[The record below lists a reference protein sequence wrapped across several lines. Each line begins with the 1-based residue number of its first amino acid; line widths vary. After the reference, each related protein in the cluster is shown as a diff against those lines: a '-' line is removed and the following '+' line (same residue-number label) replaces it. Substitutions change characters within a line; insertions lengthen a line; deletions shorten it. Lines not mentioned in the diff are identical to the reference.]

1 MSVGLAPAARQ
12 ESPAS
17 AQTPPS
23 EPPIPSVPIIRIV
36 GPAKPKIPIAIP
48 AFQASA
54 DGRAHD
60 LAKETR
66 DTLRDDLDFSGYFS
80 IVPEEY
86 HKLVR
91 PDSGG
96 HIPFQ
101 GGVGGGGGDPM
112 MGGLHLAAANPV
124 CAGRP
129 GGTPDPKDLFGE
141 VDRGEPRPARGIA
154 P

>member
-1 MSVGLAPAARQ
+1 MIRR
-12 ESPAS
+12 
-17 AQTPPS
+17 PPRS
-23 EPPIPSVPIIRIV
+23 TLFPYTTLFRS
-36 GPAKPKIPIAIP
+36 IP

-96 HIPFQ
+96 HIPFKEW
-101 GGVGGGGGDPM
+101 VGGGGREPM
-112 MGGLHLAAANPV
+112 VG
-124 CAGRP
+124 GRP
-129 GGTPDPKDLFGE
+129 LQAADPVWGGPPFCHPPPKKPFRE
-141 VDRGEPRPARGIA
+141 QY
-154 P
+154 

>member
-1 MSVGLAPAARQ
+1 MIRR
-12 ESPAS
+12 
-17 AQTPPS
+17 PPRS
-23 EPPIPSVPIIRIV
+23 TLFPYTTLFRS
-36 GPAKPKIPIAIP
+36 IP

-96 HIPFQ
+96 AIPFQ
-101 GGVGGGGGDPM
+101 GRVGGGGAGPVL
-112 MGGLHLAAANPV
+112 GGPPRRAPHPGLGGRAA
-124 CAGRP
+124 
-129 GGTPDPKDLFGE
+129 
-141 VDRGEPRPARGIA
+141 
-154 P
+154 